1 MGIVKIAIAKT
12 RIVVGEGTLSA
23 VKTGA
28 TVQWPSVGETILA
41 VTGVAEIESVDLW
54 CASSRL
60 DKSSAESI
68 ASHSDLSR
76 DERTASRSDLS
87 RDESIASH
95 SDLSRDERIIASRSD
110 LSSAERTA
118 SRSDLSVRREIIAS
132 RTPLV
137 SSGR

>member
-41 VTGVAEIESVDLW
+41 GTGVVEIETVDLW

-76 DERTASRSDLS
+76 DER
-87 RDESIASH
+87 
-95 SDLSRDERIIASRSD
+95 IIASRSD
-110 LSSAERTA
+110 LSSAERTVSPRDRNV
-118 SRSDLSVRREIIAS
+118 SRDLIAS
-132 RTPLV
+132 RTLLA
-137 SSGR
+137 SSGK